1 MRWRSGFG
9 LAATGLAAMA
19 GVGPAFADAIDGN
32 WCSDDGR
39 QMSITGPSVVTPG
52 GTRTQGSYTRHS
64 FVYTV
69 PANEPESGQEVSM
82 RLLSE
87 IAVQVRV
94 GPADRPIQTWHRC
107 TAATT

>member
-1 MRWRSGFG
+1 MRRTRIG
-9 LAATGLAAMA
+9 LGVIGLLTMA
-19 GVGPAFADAIDGN
+19 GVQPAIADAIDGN

-39 QMSITGPSVVTPG
+39 RMSITGPSIVTPG

-69 PANEPESGQEVSM
+69 PASEPESGQEVSM
-82 RLLSE
+82 RLMSE

-94 GPADRPIQTWHRC
+94 GPVDRPVQTWHRC